1 MDYDF
6 VYGGDE
12 NAQRGDEKPKDA
24 NSWVTFT
31 YVQDREFYEYSCSE
45 RSALTRIGFAQSL
58 P

>member
-31 YVQDREFYEYSCSE
+31 YVQDREFYEYSYS
-45 RSALTRIGFAQSL
+45 FL
-58 P
+58 PTFYHEMASVQL